1 MNTLNTD
8 KKIIGRLE
16 YVSFPEFGI
25 ENIEA
30 KIDTG
35 AYSGS
40 IHVSSIEEF
49 IDEDKPVLRFVLLDE
64 DHPDYNT
71 KEIVTHDFFS
81 NYVRSSNGSQ
91 KRYFIKTKL
100 EIAGESFYTIFSL
113 ANRSS
118 MRRFIL
124 LGRKNIRHRF
134 LVDVSKT
141 FLLDRKN

>member
-1 MNTLNTD
+1 MVKKIEQ

-16 YVSFPEFGI
+16 YVSFPDFGI

-49 IDEDKPVLRFVLLDE
+49 LDNNQVMLKISLFDKDSKN
-64 DHPDYNT
+64 Y
-71 KEIVTHDFFS
+71 KEVILSDFIT
-81 NYVRSSNGSQ
+81 NYVRSSNGQSE
-91 KRYFIKTKL
+91 KRYFINSTLK
-100 EIAGESFYTIFSL
+100 IAGEKFITIFNLSD
-113 ANRSS
+113 RSS
-118 MRRFIL
+118 MRRDVL
-124 LGRKNIRHRF
+124 LGRQNIKNHF

-141 FLLDRKN
+141 FLGDNN